1 MSDMDSKND
10 VLENNEAAAEP
21 EGTTVAAPEATDEVS
36 DAGRQEEEKFA
47 FVVDPVFDLQYK
59 GDCAYEVKITVAA
72 ANLEKETTAQFDE
85 LMEMV
90 ELPGFRKGK
99 APLKLLQNK
108 FGRNVKAEVVGK
120 LVEESFKKLVDDEK
134 LRVWQTPAVENL
146 EELIEGLKEGDDLVF
161 SLSFDVAPRCD
172 LGNYRGLEVEKPVVT
187 VTDEELAQAMDSAR
201 ERMLTFVSVEDAV
214 QAEDQALITF
224 EGTIDG
230 AAFEG
235 NTAEN
240 YPYMMGSG
248 RLPEFEG
255 ALLGKK
261 AGDTAEADV
270 TFGDDWHNKD
280 LAGKTA
286 HFAITVNEVKRRQL
300 PEITEDLARELGY
313 ESLEAWTTG
322 TRERLQRANDDYSLR
337 LAREDALQKIVAAST
352 FEVSKTMLDEMVRD
366 VLNNRRLSREVLED
380 DAAMEKEREAA
391 REEVMNE
398 IRRFS
403 VIQEIADTEGVEV
416 TAEDF
421 EREAATVG
429 ASLNLPTE
437 AVLSYYQREGQMSDL
452 YSRLM
457 KEKVLNTVLEHAK
470 IIATE
475 LKDEDKAGETE
486 EA

>member
-10 VLENNEAAAEP
+10 ALENTDAAAEP
-21 EGTTVAAPEATDEVS
+21 EVETAAAPEEMDEVS
-36 DAGRQEEEKFA
+36 GMEEQEEEKFTFA
-47 FVVDPVFDLQYK
+47 VDPVFDLQYK

-72 ANLEKETTAQFDE
+72 ANLEKETTTQFDE
-85 LMEMV
+85 LKELV

-99 APLKLLQNK
+99 APMKLLQNK

-120 LVEESFKKLVDDEK
+120 LVEESFKKLVEDEK
-134 LRVWQTPAVENL
+134 LRVWKTPEVEGL
-146 EELIEGLKEGDDLVF
+146 EDLIEGLKEGDDLVF

-172 LGNYRGLEVEKPVVT
+172 LGNYRGIEVEKPVVT
-187 VTDEELAQAMDSAR
+187 VTEDEVRQAMDGAR

-230 AAFEG
+230 AAFPG
-235 NTAEN
+235 NAAEN

-248 RLPEFEG
+248 RLPEFEQ

-270 TFGDDWHNKD
+270 TFGDDWHDKA

-286 HFAITVNEVKRRQL
+286 HFSITVNEVKRRQL
-300 PEITEDLARELGY
+300 PEMDDDLAKELGH
-313 ESLEAWTTG
+313 ESLEAWTNG
-322 TRERLQRANDDYSLR
+322 TRERLQHANDDYSLR
-337 LAREDALQKIVAAST
+337 LARQDALEKIVAAST
-352 FEVSKTMLDEMVRD
+352 FEVSPAMLDEMARD
-366 VLNNRRLSREVLED
+366 ILNSKALSREVLED

-391 REEVMNE
+391 RADAMNE
-398 IRRFS
+398 IRRFA
-403 VIQEIADTEGVEV
+403 VLQEIADTEGVEI

-421 EREAATVG
+421 ENEAATVG

-437 AVLSYYQREGQMSDL
+437 VVLSYYQREGHMSDL
-452 YSRLM
+452 YTRLM
-457 KEKVLNTVLEHAK
+457 REKVLNTVLQHAK
-470 IIATE
+470 ITETE
-475 LKDEDKAGETE
+475 LKDEDKAVEKE

>member
-10 VLENNEAAAEP
+10 ALENNEAAVEP
-21 EGTTVAAPEATDEVS
+21 EEETAAAPEETDEVS
-36 DAGRQEEEKFA
+36 GAEQQEEEKFA

-59 GDCAYEVKITVAA
+59 GDCAYEVKISVAA
-72 ANLEKETTAQFDE
+72 ANLEKETTTQFDE
-85 LMEMV
+85 LKELA

-99 APLKLLQNK
+99 APMKLLQNK

-120 LVEESFKKLVDDEK
+120 LVEESFKKLVEDEK
-134 LRVWQTPAVENL
+134 LRVWQTPQVENL

-172 LGNYRGLEVEKPVVT
+172 LGNYRGIEVEKPVVT
-187 VTDEELAQAMDSAR
+187 VTDDEVRQAMDSAR

-224 EGTIDG
+224 EGAING
-230 AAFEG
+230 EPFPG
-235 NTAEN
+235 NAAEN
-240 YPYMMGSG
+240 YPYMMGSK

-255 ALLGKK
+255 VLLGKK
-261 AGDTAEADV
+261 AGDTAETDV
-270 TFGDDWHNKD
+270 AFGDDWHNKD

-286 HFAITVNEVKRRQL
+286 HFTITVNEVKRRQL
-300 PEITEDLARELGY
+300 PEITEDLAKELGY
-313 ESLEAWTTG
+313 ESLEAWTTS

-352 FEVSKTMLDEMVRD
+352 FEVSKAMLDEMVRD
-366 VLNNRRLSREVLED
+366 VLNNKRLSREVLED

-391 REEVMNE
+391 REEAMNE

-416 TAEDF
+416 TSEDF
-421 EREAATVG
+421 EKEAATVG

-475 LKDEDKAGETE
+475 LKDDDKAGETE